1 MKKLLKNTIFLS
13 VCGMLAVLMAWIIAF
28 FVLQNEKALP
38 SPWATAQ
45 AAVELLGKGG
55 FYLSLLSTLGRA
67 VVALFV
73 ALLFGVGLAVVAY
86 SCPTF
91 EKFLRGIVAVLRALP
106 TMAAMLLILL
116 GGDYSVAPVVVG
128 VLTLFPMLYTATY
141 TALQGVDKD
150 LIEMSNAYRVPKGT
164 QVKTLYLPSV
174 LPTLLKEGVA
184 ALSFSL
190 KLTVSAEVLAFTYR
204 SLGGL
209 MQEANGAGEFATMM
223 ALTVFVCLLGALIE
237 VLGGWCIRAWE
248 EKRCA

>member
-1 MKKLLKNTIFLS
+1 
-13 VCGMLAVLMAWIIAF
+13 
-28 FVLQNEKALP
+28 
-38 SPWATAQ
+38 
-45 AAVELLGKGG
+45 
-55 FYLSLLSTLGRA
+55 
-67 VVALFV
+67 
-73 ALLFGVGLAVVAY
+73 
-86 SCPTF
+86 
-91 EKFLRGIVAVLRALP
+91 
-106 TMAAMLLILL
+106 
-116 GGDYSVAPVVVG
+116 
-128 VLTLFPMLYTATY
+128 MLYTAAY

-237 VLGGWCIRAWE
+237 GLGGWCIRAWE